1 MASLT
6 VPNASFLLN
15 QTLAEAGDFTS
26 TLEDPTLPAAI
37 KKVVALSGKDEGI
50 NEAPSILITIA
61 NIPGT
66 SSAGSV
72 SKAIEVYGFSFAARR
87 KSVEGKD
94 GQLQASG
101 NVIIEDLIV
110 VCPDDA
116 FVETVIQSVCN
127 GANVGNVSLYFL
139 RNIGATAQVDSQ
151 IDLTNC
157 RISSFFEG
165 QIVSTIGFGFD
176 TIKVTYFPVAD
187 TGTASGKVAAGFD
200 LTTNA
205 VVK

>member
-1 MASLT
+1 MASLN

-15 QTLAEAGDFTS
+15 QTLSEASDFTS

-37 KKVVALSGKDEGI
+37 KKAIANSGKDEGI
-50 NEAPSILITIA
+50 NEAPSILVTIA

-66 SSAGSV
+66 SSAGTI

-101 NVIIEDLIV
+101 NVIIEDLLI

-116 FVETVIQSVCN
+116 FVETTIQSVCN

-139 RNIGATAQVDSQ
+139 RNIGATAQIDSQ

-157 RISSFFEG
+157 RISTAIAS
-165 QIVSTIGFGFD
+165 QLTITIGFGFD
-176 TIKVTYFPVAD
+176 TIKVTYFPVGD

-205 VVK
+205 AVK

>member
-1 MASLT
+1 MATLT
-6 VPNASFLLN
+6 VPNPSFLLN
-15 QTLAEAGDFTS
+15 QTLTEASNFAS
-26 TLEDPTLPAAI
+26 TLEDPDLPAAI
-37 KKVVALSGKDEGI
+37 KKVIALSNKDEGI
-50 NEAPSILITIA
+50 NEAPSILMTIA
-61 NIPGT
+61 NIPGV
-66 SSAGSV
+66 SKAGSI

-101 NVIIEDLIV
+101 NVIVEDLIV

-116 FVETVIQSVCN
+116 YVETGIQSICT

-139 RNIGATAQVDSQ
+139 RNIGTTAQIDSQ

-157 RISSFFEG
+157 RLSSFYEN
-165 QIVSTIGFGFD
+165 QYVSTMGFGFD

-187 TGTASGKVAAGFD
+187 TGTASGKVSAGFD

-205 VVK
+205 PVK